1 MVIVYLCSVRTLAEA
16 AAKEAGHAAC
26 VQREGK
32 SDQTSHLK
40 RAACKRG
47 GTDCNSMMIIIVIS
61 RNLDSDG

>member
-1 MVIVYLCSVRTLAEA
+1 MVFVYLCSVRTLRA

-40 RAACKRG
+40 RRASVAAQTATR
-47 GTDCNSMMIIIVIS
+47 
-61 RNLDSDG
+61 